1 MAAGL
6 GFIDD
11 GWVIDRDRAVRLV
24 EELLRAEER
33 EFTERGQPIT
43 LAISMVTEHRL
54 GWIIGSQSG
63 AYLRSGNIG
72 DALAGGGPYL
82 VDHHDGSIHH
92 IPVTDYVCGLWE
104 EDYEQRIKP
113 TGAAEAD
120 PHRGIP
126 FATEI
131 REALE
136 QEGRVAAI
144 RLLRRCAP
152 SVNMAQANDYVAVI
166 AAGERPSAGLI
177 KLVRPPDQFSGRL
190 GITTVAGPL
199 PSPADSPESP
209 FGQAAPYSG
218 GSSTED
224 AK

>member
-1 MAAGL
+1 M
-6 GFIDD
+6 IDK
-11 GWVIDRDRAVRLV
+11 DRAVRLV
-24 EELLRAEER
+24 EGLLRAEER
-33 EFTERGQPIT
+33 EFAERGQPIT
-43 LAISMVTEHRL
+43 LAISMVTEHRF
-54 GWIIGSQSG
+54 GWIIGSQSE
-63 AYLRSGNIG
+63 AYLRSGNTSG
-72 DALAGGGPYL
+72 ALAGGGPYL

-92 IPVTDYVCGLWE
+92 IPITDYVCGLWE

-120 PHRGIP
+120 PHCGLP

-152 SVNMAQANDYVAVI
+152 SVSMTQANEYVAAI

-177 KLVRPPDQFSGRL
+177 ERVRPPDQFSGRL
-190 GITTVAGPL
+190 GVTTVAGPL
-199 PSPADSPESP
+199 LSPADSSEFP
-209 FGQAAPYSG
+209 FGQRAPHSG
-218 GSSTED
+218 GSSTEA

>member
-11 GWVIDRDRAVRLV
+11 ERVIDRDRAVRLV
-24 EELLRAEER
+24 EEVLRAEER
-33 EFTERGQPIT
+33 DFAERGHPVT
-43 LAISMVTEHRL
+43 LAISKVTEHRL
-54 GWIIGSQSG
+54 GWIIDSQSG
-63 AYLRSGNIG
+63 SYLRSGNVG
-72 DALAGGGPYL
+72 DMLGGGGPYL
-82 VDHHDGSIHH
+82 VDRHDGSIHH
-92 IPVTDYVCGLWE
+92 IPITTYVCGLWE

-120 PHRGIP
+120 PHRGTP
-126 FATEI
+126 FAAEI

-152 SVNMAQANDYVAVI
+152 SVNMAQANDYVAAI

-177 KLVRPPDQFSGRL
+177 ELVRPPDQFSGRL
-190 GITTVAGPL
+190 GIKTIAGPL
-199 PSPADSPESP
+199 RSPADSPEP
-209 FGQAAPYSG
+209 LFGQTAPHSG
-218 GSSTED
+218 DSNTS
-224 AK
+224 